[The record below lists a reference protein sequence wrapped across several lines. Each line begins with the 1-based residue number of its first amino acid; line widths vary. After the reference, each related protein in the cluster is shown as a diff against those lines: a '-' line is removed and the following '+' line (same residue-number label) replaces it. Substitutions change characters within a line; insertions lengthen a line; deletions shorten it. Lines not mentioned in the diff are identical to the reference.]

1 MDYKTKPYG
10 YKTVNQWKKE
20 GKEPINDSVKEKYY
34 VTTADGSL
42 FLKNGKP
49 FVYEYIAPDNVKD
62 IEQEVFL
69 DDGEIPS
76 FRNQLSFLSNMHLC
90 PILISLNGKQY
101 TFPSAENAYQACK
114 NQSFIDQFLNISP
127 YEAKKLGSI
136 IPVDPDWDNKK
147 TEYMNFIVHEKFNQ
161 NPDLM
166 KKLIKCDFQIA
177 ERNNW
182 GDIYWGICNGV
193 GENKL
198 GNLLEFIKCENLNKP
213 FYSSQEKAVD
223 IGNQMLQYQNDLSEK
238 YEYKKLPS
246 NDSYKIRK
254 YYGKMLPDFF
264 LYESNQN
271 KPLFTRDGVQIAK
284 KWKRVVIGDYGAF
297 VEIDPSDICLNH
309 FVVKP
314 GEEYRINDSKY
325 AEHVKYHWYI
335 PNSGYESKLYYQQKE
350 VTYADYKQGMW
361 YVSPYETKEGQ
372 YISNHGEIEIS
383 KTIEKSISKELADVL
398 DSPINKIDIP
408 NKTIVFDVETTGF
421 SYTSEILQISIM
433 DINGNAILD
442 TYVCPSHTKEW
453 TQAMAVHHIT
463 PDKVKN
469 APTAMEL
476 APKIRDIFES
486 VDTVVGYNV
495 SFDIRMVKQNF
506 GIDVPNEK
514 IHDLLPVFKQQFP
527 SGGHKLNDA
536 VQTYCP
542 EIYEKYSSDAHSSST
557 DTYAT
562 LMVFLKQVEIETDK
576 AMRASYYSDEND
588 FLME

>member
-1 MDYKTKPYG
+1 MTYQLKPQG
-10 YKTVNQWKKE
+10 YKTVKQWEKE
-20 GKEPINDSVKEKYY
+20 GKEPIDKNAIQKYY
-34 VTTADGSL
+34 ATSSNGNLFFNNGS
-42 FLKNGKP
+42 P
-49 FVYEYIAPDNVKD
+49 VVYEYVSPDNVKD
-62 IEQEVFL
+62 IEPKVYY
-69 DDGEIPS
+69 DNGNVPS
-76 FRNQLSFLSNMHLC
+76 FRGELSFLSNMYPC
-90 PILISLNGKQY
+90 SVKLNLGGKLY
-101 TFPSAENAYQACK
+101 DFPSAENAYQSCK
-114 NQSFIDQFLNISP
+114 NEAYAEQFTKISP
-127 YEAKKLGSI
+127 SEAKSFSKT
-136 IPVDPDWDNKK
+136 IPLREDWDKVKDGIMKNVV
-147 TEYMNFIVHEKFNQ
+147 YCKFQQ
-161 NPDLM
+161 NNDLV
-166 KKLIKCDFQIA
+166 KKLAKCDFQIE

-182 GDIYWGICNGV
+182 GDTYWGICNGQ
-193 GENKL
+193 GKNKL
-198 GNLLEFIKCENLNKP
+198 GNILQFVKCDYLGEK
-213 FYSSQEKAVD
+213 YISSQERSMY
-223 IGNQMLQYQNDLSEK
+223 IGNEMLIKQQKLSEE
-238 YEYKKLPS
+238 YGYKKLAS
-246 NDSYKIRK
+246 SISYKIRRE
-254 YYGKMLPDFF
+254 YGKNLPDFF
-264 LYESNQN
+264 LYESNKN
-271 KPLFTRDGVQIAK
+271 EPLFTRDGIKIAT
-284 KWKRVVIGDYGAF
+284 KWDRIVIGDYGAF
-297 VEIDPSDICLNH
+297 VEIDPKNICKEN
-309 FVVKP
+309 FVIKP
-314 GEEYRINDSKY
+314 GEEYRISDERYSEN
-325 AEHVKYHWYI
+325 VKYHWYI
-335 PNSGYESKLYYQQKE
+335 PKSGYESKLYFQQKE

-398 DSPINKIDIP
+398 DSPINKIEIP

-421 SYTSEILQISIM
+421 SYSSEILQISIM

-542 EIYEKYSSDAHSSST
+542 EIYEEYSSDAHSSST

-576 AMRASYYSDEND
+576 AMRTSYYSDEND